1 MDNSKLS
8 KNFLSWITQND
19 FKNNIIIEIGS
30 GYSTLFFSKHFKFV
44 YSFED
49 NVEWFLKIDSL
60 LKDKIISNV
69 KLSMFDK
76 SILQNKEFIEL
87 IKSADIFL
95 IDNNPT
101 HISRS
106 IFAKLIDE
114 YKKNDSIIVLDN
126 GTWNVDAYRF
136 LRENYYCTDFPY
148 EREDGTATETTVFF
162 KKIETK
168 NKSKII

>member
-8 KNFLSWITQND
+8 KNFVSWITQND
-19 FKNNIIIEIGS
+19 FKNNVIIEIGS

-106 IFAKLIDE
+106 IFAKL
-114 YKKNDSIIVLDN
+114 
-126 GTWNVDAYRF
+126 
-136 LRENYYCTDFPY
+136 
-148 EREDGTATETTVFF
+148 
-162 KKIETK
+162 
-168 NKSKII
+168 